1 MSGGCGLENVMP
13 MQWFVIRVQSGRE
26 ESVREALERRTKAF
40 GLEGRIGRTLIP
52 TEQVSEIK
60 SGQKRVR
67 ERKLYPGYVFV
78 ETEVG
83 ESGDLERDVWYLIR
97 ETPGVGDFIG
107 SYRKPV
113 PMQQHEVDKLLGQ
126 AEKKEEAPKLKIDFQ
141 VGDTVTIKEGAFQN
155 FDGVVEEVIPSKGL
169 VRVTITIFGRAT
181 PVELE
186 YWQVEPV

>member
-1 MSGGCGLENVMP
+1 VSRERPTESVMP

-26 ESVREALERRTKAF
+26 ETVRETLEKRKKAF
-40 GLEGRIGRTLIP
+40 GLEEKIGRTLVP
-52 TEQVSEIK
+52 TEQISEIK

-67 ERKLYPGYVFV
+67 EKKIYPGYVFV
-78 ETEVG
+78 ETQVDEAG
-83 ESGDLERDVWYLIR
+83 ELERDVWYLIR

-113 PMQQHEVDKLLGQ
+113 PMHQHDVDKLLGE

-141 VGDTVTIKEGAFQN
+141 VGDTVTIREGAFQN
-155 FDGVVEEVIPSKGL
+155 FDGVVEEVIPAKGL
-169 VRVTITIFGRAT
+169 VKVTITIFGRPT